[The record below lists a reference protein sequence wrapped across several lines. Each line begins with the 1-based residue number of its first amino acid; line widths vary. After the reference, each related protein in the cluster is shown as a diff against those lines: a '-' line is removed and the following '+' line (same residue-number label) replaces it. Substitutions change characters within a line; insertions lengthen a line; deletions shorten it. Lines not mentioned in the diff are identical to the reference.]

1 MRMPLPGEDNATLVA
16 GPHSIGANV
25 SAEGGGIG
33 PAHEI
38 DSVATS
44 PRSRARVASFASLNA
59 RYLHVVNTCAPSIV
73 MARISS
79 AVAKRSTPRDCAQRT
94 DACETH
100 SHSRIDDA
108 ADPSCP
114 LAPCSPGT
122 IASALT
128 QFDAASLIIPPW
140 LGVGHPLLVPDV
152 RLSAR
157 AFFAVAG
164 LLFVLAE
171 GALLA
176 IHEHQNI
183 MAALLA
189 VFVASAVSS
198 VTGFAFSAL
207 SGALL
212 FHLLDSPIY
221 AVQVI
226 IICNMATKLSHVA
239 TLWRSICW
247 PSLPVFLAGGFLG
260 VPAGVYLMLS
270 VQTDSYQVAVGVLL
284 VACGAYLFLHRP
296 TFPLRMGAWSDVC
309 VGALGGLT
317 AALAGGV
324 FVTIWCALKG
334 WDKARQ
340 RGVYQPF
347 ILMMQPVTLIVLFL
361 MRQTSLEAAPLDW
374 LTLAFIPPALLGA
387 WIGLHVFERLSER
400 QFEWAANAL
409 LIVSG
414 IGLML

>member
-1 MRMPLPGEDNATLVA
+1 MPLPGEDNAPLVTD
-16 GPHSIGANV
+16 PRPIGAV
-25 SAEGGGIG
+25 VPAQRGRIG
-33 PAHEI
+33 AMHEI
-38 DSVATS
+38 DSVAIG
-44 PRSRARVASFASLNA
+44 PRNRAHAASFAK
-59 RYLHVVNTCAPSIV
+59 PM
-73 MARISS
+73 MARGLQFLNTHASRIAIAGISL
-79 AVAKRSTPRDCAQRT
+79 AAARRSTPDRCAQRA
-94 DACETH
+94 DARE
-100 SHSRIDDA
+100 I
-108 ADPSCP
+108 
-114 LAPCSPGT
+114 CSPSDLDVAVHRSRLPAACARAAIG
-122 IASALT
+122 SALT
-128 QFDAASLIIPPW
+128 RFDATSLIIPSQFA
-140 LGVGHPLLVPDV
+140 VGNPLVPDV
-152 RLSAR
+152 SLPAR
-157 AFFAVAG
+157 
-164 LLFVLAE
+164 
-171 GALLA
+171 ALLA
-176 IHEHQNI
+176 AVGILFVMSEGASLPIREHPSI

-207 SGALL
+207 CGAIL

-226 IICNMATKLSHVA
+226 IICNIATKLSHVA

-260 VPAGVYLMLS
+260 VPVGVYLMLH
-270 VQTDSYQVAVGVLL
+270 VPTNSYQVAVGGLL

-296 TFPLRMGAWSDVC
+296 TISQRMGALSDVC

-324 FVTIWCALKG
+324 FVTIWCAMKG

-361 MRQTSLEAAPLDW
+361 MRQTSLEPAPSDW

>member
-1 MRMPLPGEDNATLVA
+1 MPLPGEDNATLVT
-16 GPHSIGANV
+16 GPHPIGADV
-25 SAEGGGIG
+25 PAQHGRIG
-33 PAHEI
+33 AMHEI
-38 DSVATS
+38 DSVTPS
-44 PRSRARVASFASLNA
+44 PRSGAHGASFAKPMNA
-59 RYLHVVNTCAPSIV
+59 RYLNFLNACAPRIV
-73 MARISS
+73 MAGI
-79 AVAKRSTPRDCAQRT
+79 AFAKARRSTPHSCAQRS
-94 DACETH
+94 DARETCAR
-100 SHSRIDDA
+100 SRIDEGVHQSHPPVSRSQA
-108 ADPSCP
+108 A
-114 LAPCSPGT
+114 
-122 IASALT
+122 IVSALT
-128 QFDAASLIIPPW
+128 RFDATSLIIPSR
-140 LGVGHPLLVPDV
+140 LGVGNPLLVPDV
-152 RLSAR
+152 CLPAR
-157 AFFAVAG
+157 ALFAAVG
-164 LLFVLAE
+164 ILLVVGE
-171 GALLA
+171 GALLP
-176 IHEHQNI
+176 IHEHQHI

-207 SGALL
+207 SGAIL

-226 IICNMATKLSHVA
+226 IICNIATKLSNVA

-247 PSLPVFLAGGFLG
+247 PSLPAFLAGGLLG
-260 VPAGVYLMLS
+260 VPVGVYLMFH
-270 VQTDSYQVAVGVLL
+270 VQTDGYQVAVGGLL

-296 TFPLRMGAWSDVC
+296 TISLRMGPLSDAC
-309 VGALGGLT
+309 VGVLGGLT

-324 FVTIWCALKG
+324 FVTIWCAMKG

-347 ILMMQPVTLIVLFL
+347 ILTMQPVTLIVLFL
-361 MRQTSLEAAPLDW
+361 MRRTSMEAAPSDW
-374 LTLAFIPPALLGA
+374 LIIAFIPPALLGA

>member
-1 MRMPLPGEDNATLVA
+1 MPTPGEDNATLVT
-16 GPHSIGANV
+16 GPDPIGADV
-25 SAEGGGIG
+25 PVERGRIG
-33 PAHEI
+33 AGHEI
-38 DSVATS
+38 DSVAPS
-44 PRSRARVASFASLNA
+44 PRTRAHVASFAKPMNA
-59 RYLHVVNTCAPSIV
+59 RYLHFLNACVHRIV
-73 MARISS
+73 MAWISL
-79 AVAKRSTPRDCAQRT
+79 AAARRSMPHGGAQRT
-94 DACETH
+94 DVCETC
-100 SHSRIDDA
+100 SRSRIDEEVHRSA
-108 ADPSCP
+108 P
-114 LAPCSPGT
+114 LASRPRAAIG
-122 IASALT
+122 SALT
-128 QFDAASLIIPPW
+128 RFDATSLIIPLRLDAGNP
-140 LGVGHPLLVPDV
+140 LVPDV
-152 RLSAR
+152 RLPAR
-157 AFFAVAG
+157 ALFAVAG
-164 LLFVLAE
+164 ILFVVGEA
-171 GALLA
+171 ALLPSE
-176 IHEHQNI
+176 HENM

-207 SGALL
+207 CGAIL
-212 FHLLDSPIY
+212 FHMLESPIY

-226 IICNMATKLSHVA
+226 IICNIATKLSNVA
-239 TLWRSICW
+239 TLRRSICW

-260 VPAGVYLMLS
+260 VPAGVYLMLH
-270 VQTDSYQVAVGVLL
+270 VPTNSYQVAVGGLL

-296 TFPLRMGAWSDVC
+296 TISRRMGPLSDIC

-324 FVTIWCALKG
+324 FVTIWCAMKG

-361 MRQTSLEAAPLDW
+361 MRRASLEPAPSDW
-374 LTLAFIPPALLGA
+374 LTLAFVPPALLGA

>member
-1 MRMPLPGEDNATLVA
+1 MPLSGEDNAPLVT
-16 GPHSIGANV
+16 GPHPIGAD
-25 SAEGGGIG
+25 APAQRGRIG
-33 PAHEI
+33 AMREI
-38 DSVATS
+38 DSVAIW
-44 PRSRARVASFASLNA
+44 PRSHAHAASFAKSMTARCLHFLNTHASRIAIAGISFAAA
-59 RYLHVVNTCAPSIV
+59 R
-73 MARISS
+73 RSS
-79 AVAKRSTPRDCAQRT
+79 PDRCAQRT
-94 DACETH
+94 DAREIY
-100 SHSRIDDA
+100 SRSRFDA
-108 ADPSCP
+108 GVHPSRP
-114 LAPCSPGT
+114 QAARPQAAIG
-122 IASALT
+122 SALT
-128 QFDAASLIIPPW
+128 RFDATSLIIPSR
-140 LGVGHPLLVPDV
+140 LEVGNPLVPDV
-152 RLSAR
+152 RLPAR
-157 AFFAVAG
+157 ALLAVAG
-164 LLFVLAE
+164 ILFVVGE
-171 GALLA
+171 GASLP
-176 IHEHQNI
+176 IREHPNI

-207 SGALL
+207 CGAIL
-212 FHLLDSPIY
+212 FHLPDSPIY

-226 IICNMATKLSHVA
+226 IICNIATKLSNVA
-239 TLWRSICW
+239 TLWRSISW
-247 PSLPVFLAGGFLG
+247 PSLSVFLAGGFLG
-260 VPAGVYLMLS
+260 VPVGVYLMLH
-270 VQTDSYQVAVGVLL
+270 VATNSYQVAVGGLL

-296 TFPLRMGAWSDVC
+296 RISRRMGPLSDVS
-309 VGALGGLT
+309 VGVLGGLT

-324 FVTIWCALKG
+324 FVTIWCAMKG

-361 MRQTSLEAAPLDW
+361 MRLTSLEPAPSDW